1 MQVPSGLLDFVEPWA
16 ALYGDSALLPTLVT
30 FAHIAALVF
39 AGGLAVTLDRAT
51 LRAARGSSD
60 ARWRQLKELES
71 AHRLVITGLGL
82 SLVTGLMMLAADLE
96 TYLPSWIFWVKVGLI
111 AVLLVNGYRMTRLEA
126 RIASTP
132 NAADNLGWS
141 ELRFAATISIV
152 LWFLIAFAGVALVNL
167 A

>member
-1 MQVPSGLLDFVEPWA
+1 M
-16 ALYGDSALLPTLVT
+16 
-30 FAHIAALVF
+30 
-39 AGGLAVTLDRAT
+39 
-51 LRAARGSSD
+51 
-60 ARWRQLKELES
+60 
-71 AHRLVITGLGL
+71 
-82 SLVTGLMMLAADLE
+82 
-96 TYLPSWIFWVKVGLI
+96 KVGLI